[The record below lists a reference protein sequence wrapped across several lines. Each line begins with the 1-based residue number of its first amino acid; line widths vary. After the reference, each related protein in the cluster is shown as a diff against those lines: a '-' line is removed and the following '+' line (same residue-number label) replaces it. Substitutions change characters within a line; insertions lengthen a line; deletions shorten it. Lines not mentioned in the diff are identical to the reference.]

1 MSFVERIEKDFVAAY
16 KNKSETLVAVLR
28 MLKTAIKNRQVELRR
43 PLDDGEVLDMVLKQI
58 KQRQESIDLFAK
70 AGRND
75 LAAKE
80 LQEMELLRAYQ
91 PQFLTSEELAALVDK
106 TIADQGA
113 ATIKDMGQV
122 IQAIMNSHKGPVD
135 GRAVSELART
145 RLSS

>member
-16 KNKSETLVAVLR
+16 KNKSEILVAVLR
-28 MLKTAIKNRQVELRR
+28 MLKAAIKNRQVELKR

-91 PQFLTSEELAALVDK
+91 PQSLTSEELVALVDI

-122 IQAIMNSHKGPVD
+122 IQAIMNSHKGQVD